1 MCWIND
7 DRRTLK
13 AGNDGKFVETKM
25 PSQKIA
31 EDDIVVFKVLRKWK
45 DCGKPVYHYTS
56 AVMGYPYTIGKTYCD
71 DIHLYKTPW
80 NEWTID
86 KGLHCFSKKTTFS
99 YKKNPCSR
107 LGRMCMIVDTGHGI
121 VTYND
126 DAIGL
131 YRQVVVKCVIPKGS
145 AYYENFRGEI
155 VTDKIII
162 LEEIPSKL
170 VRNKTVIGENLCAG
184 KEKMCR

>member
-1 MCWIND
+1 MCWISD
-7 DRRTLK
+7 DRRTLE
-13 AGNDGKFVETKM
+13 AGKDGKFVETKM

-31 EDDIVVFKVLRKWK
+31 EDDIIVFKVLRKWN
-45 DCGKPVYHYTS
+45 DYGKPVYQS
-56 AVMGYPYTIGKTYCD
+56 AVMGYPYTLGKTYCD

-80 NEWTID
+80 NEWAIE
-86 KGLHCFSKKTTFS
+86 KGLHCYSKTTLFS
-99 YKKNPCSR
+99 YKKRSYLTFNKMSM
-107 LGRMCMIVDTGHGI
+107 LVDTGHGI

-131 YRQVVVKCVIPKGS
+131 YHHVLIKCIIPKGS
-145 AYYENFRGEI
+145 TYYENYRGEI

-170 VRNKTVIGENLCAG
+170 VRNKTVIGEDLCAG
-184 KEKMCR
+184 